1 MISLNKKLDCVS
13 ANSRWIILI
22 IAVIVTIIDQ
32 FSKYAVIKYLP
43 LQEDKILID
52 GFFKLVY
59 WGNTGAA
66 WSLFKDNNE
75 ILTIIS
81 LIALFFLFLIQD
93 KFEIKKIS
101 GKIAMGLIYGGII
114 GNIADRIVRGHVV
127 DFLYFYIIQRS
138 GKELG
143 FPAFNI
149 ADLSICIGVGLMFIL
164 ILNKQDELKTKTDS
178 TENHSD
184 SMYNKEDPIKDLNSN
199 NQTSPS
205 NKASVDLTQKNER

>member
-1 MISLNKKLDCVS
+1 MFGLNKKLNCVS

-22 IAVIVTIIDQ
+22 ISVIITVIDQ
-32 FSKYAVIKYLP
+32 LSKYAVIKYLP

-75 ILTIIS
+75 ILTVIS
-81 LIALFFLFLIQD
+81 LIALFLLFLIQD
-93 KFEIKKIS
+93 KFETKKFE

-149 ADLSICIGVGLMFIL
+149 ADLSICIGVGLMFLL
-164 ILNKQDELKTKTDS
+164 ILNKQDEPKMKIDS
-178 TENHSD
+178 HKNHSN
-184 SMYNKEDPIKDLNSN
+184 SVYNKEDKDLNNGSDA
-199 NQTSPS
+199 TSKV
-205 NKASVDLTQKNER
+205 NKAIVDLTQKNER